1 MLYPNSCY
9 NEVSYKET
17 ALHCILLLNFCLNEI
32 KFACNL
38 LLSGIM
44 LIIFLSDA
52 IIYLRNKETQQTKI

>member
-9 NEVSYKET
+9 NEVSYKGT

-52 IIYLRNKETQQTKI
+52 LI